1 MTDATPDSDGADHE
15 ITGLLAAWSR
25 GDDDAF
31 DRLTSLV
38 YDDLSRLASHALR
51 GEREGH
57 TLTTQALVHESYMN
71 LVGKDMSDWENRG
84 QFFSLAAKVMRHV
97 LIDHARARRAQK
109 RGGDK
114 IHVTLGNRDGASA
127 PDLDQLLDLD
137 AALTALAERDPR
149 LGQIVECRFFGG
161 MTVAETAEALDVS
174 QRTVERDWT
183 RAKAYL
189 YRDLTAGTA
198 GAIL

>member
-1 MTDATPDSDGADHE
+1 MTDDHE
-15 ITGLLAAWSR
+15 VTHLLSAWGR
-25 GDDDAF
+25 GDSEAF
-31 DRLTSLV
+31 DRLTALV
-38 YDDLSRLASHALR
+38 YDDLSRLASRALR

-57 TLTTQALVHESYMN
+57 TLTTHALVHESYLN
-71 LVGKDMSDWENRG
+71 LVGKDVGEWENRG
-84 QFFSLAAKVMRHV
+84 QFFALAAKVMRRI

-109 RGGDK
+109 RGGGQ
-114 IHVTLGNRDGASA
+114 IHLTLGNRDGASP

-137 AALTALAERDPR
+137 AALTSLAGRDAR
-149 LGQIVECRFFGG
+149 LGEVVECRFFGG
-161 MTVAETAEALDVS
+161 MTVAETAEALGVS

-198 GAIL
+198 TTLF